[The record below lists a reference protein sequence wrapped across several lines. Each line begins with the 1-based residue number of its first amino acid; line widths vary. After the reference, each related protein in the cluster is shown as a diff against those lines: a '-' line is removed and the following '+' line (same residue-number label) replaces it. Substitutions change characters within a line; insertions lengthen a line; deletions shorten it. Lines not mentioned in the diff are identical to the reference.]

1 MSGVTAALDVV
12 FGGDRLR
19 GGLSPVRRRI
29 LEELREPGSASTLA
43 TRLGHPRQR
52 LNYHLRE
59 LEKAGLL
66 ELVEERRRR
75 GCVERVVRATARA
88 VVTGP
93 EVVGDLAA
101 AAQDRFA
108 TDTLL
113 AGAARTLVDVAAM
126 REHAA
131 QADKRLVT
139 FAIEADVG
147 FAEPADIG
155 RFADD
160 LADLVAGL
168 AARYDSPQ
176 AKRRYRVVA
185 GGHPV
190 RKPEDSARRPE
201 VTARRPE
208 VTAYRPED
216 STRTP
221 TDTTPGCEDDD
232 AGRVAGRAAGRGT
245 DAYRPEEDQ

>member
-1 MSGVTAALDVV
+1 
-12 FGGDRLR
+12 
-19 GGLSPVRRRI
+19 
-29 LEELREPGSASTLA
+29 
-43 TRLGHPRQR
+43 
-52 LNYHLRE
+52 
-59 LEKAGLL
+59 
-66 ELVEERRRR
+66 
-75 GCVERVVRATARA
+75 
-88 VVTGP
+88 
-93 EVVGDLAA
+93 
-101 AAQDRFA
+101 
-108 TDTLL
+108 
-113 AGAARTLVDVAAM
+113 M

-190 RKPEDSARRPE
+190 RKPEDSTRRPADTRPTRE
-201 VTARRPE
+201 VTAH
-208 VTAYRPED
+208 RPED
-216 STRTP
+216 STRRREGDERTRA
-221 TDTTPGCEDDD
+221 DDGRRRADDD
-232 AGRVAGRAAGRGT
+232 AGGVAGRAAVRAT
-245 DAYRPEEDQ
+245 DLHRPEEDQ

>member
-1 MSGVTAALDVV
+1 VTAALDVV

-19 GGLSPVRRRI
+19 GGLSPLRRRI
-29 LEELREPGSASTLA
+29 LEELREPGSASSLA
-43 TRLGHPRQR
+43 ARLGQARQR

-75 GCVERVVRATARA
+75 GCVERVVRATAHA

-101 AAQDRFA
+101 ATTQDRFA

-131 QADKRLVT
+131 DADKRLVT
-139 FAIEADVG
+139 FAVEADVG

-155 RFADD
+155 RFADE
-160 LADLVAGL
+160 LADMLSEL
-168 AARYDSPQ
+168 AARYESPR
-176 AKRRYRVVA
+176 ARRRYRVVV
-185 GGHPV
+185 GGHPF
-190 RKPEDSARRPE
+190 RR
-201 VTARRPE
+201 
-208 VTAYRPED
+208 
-216 STRTP
+216 S
-221 TDTTPGCEDDD
+221 
-232 AGRVAGRAAGRGT
+232 
-245 DAYRPEEDQ
+245 EEDR